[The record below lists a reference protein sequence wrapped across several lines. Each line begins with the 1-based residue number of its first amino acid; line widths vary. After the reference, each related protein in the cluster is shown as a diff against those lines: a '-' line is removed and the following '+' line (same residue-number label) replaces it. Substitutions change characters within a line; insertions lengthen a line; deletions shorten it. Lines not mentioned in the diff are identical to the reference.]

1 MIVFASCDS
10 KYLLEHGRAFIV
22 SAYKVGFWAYI
33 NIINPT
39 KEAFKLLDSL
49 PCTYSI
55 EYTINPTKTY
65 YACSRFHSFPV
76 VEELLICDIDCFFNK
91 PFDPPKEDVGLF
103 LRENENEMMKVA
115 TGIVWYRD
123 TDKGIEFSNE
133 ASINISKE
141 PQEWFADQRGMYK
154 TYLQFKDKID
164 FFRFDNKYMDW
175 EFTKDSYMWTGKGP
189 RKYRNKL
196 YLEKKREYEN
206 CSI

>member
-103 LRENENEMMKVA
+103 LRENENEMINEKISQVYFEKKIPVHITKKDGEWLNGLISEVNSDFLMIKEFK
-115 TGIVWYRD
+115 
-123 TDKGIEFSNE
+123 KGEIPVFFLQIQEIERYITNSNE
-133 ASINISKE
+133 KE
-141 PQEWFADQRGMYK
+141 EI
-154 TYLQFKDKID
+154 KD
-164 FFRFDNKYMDW
+164 
-175 EFTKDSYMWTGKGP
+175 G
-189 RKYRNKL
+189 
-196 YLEKKREYEN
+196 
-206 CSI
+206 